1 MSKTIWV
8 TGASR
13 GIGRAIAKKIADHYY
28 MESLPMENR
37 LRRWAGLRP
46 EQARDNEET
55 PCNLV
60 INSRHEDADLN
71 SIADYVTER
80 GAHVLKLVGDVAS
93 DNDRQHMLKSIH
105 ERFGSVDV
113 LINNAGISHI
123 GLLQDMSP
131 AQINDLISTN
141 LTAAIALSA
150 LIVNDLLKSKNDPRI
165 INISSVWGNVGAS
178 CEAVYSAC
186 KGGLNSFTK
195 ALAKELAPSHIP
207 VNAIACG
214 LIDTTMNSHLTPEE
228 FNELCEEIP
237 AGRAGKPEEVAEL
250 ACYLLH
256 ATDYLTGQIITLD
269 GGWV

>member
-13 GIGRAIAKKIADHYY
+13 GIGRAVAEKIV
-28 MESLPMENR
+28 
-37 LRRWAGLRP
+37 
-46 EQARDNEET
+46 DNET
-55 PCNLV
+55 HINLV
-60 INSRHEDADLN
+60 INSRHDDADLN
-71 SIADYVTER
+71 SLSLSLEKKGV
-80 GAHVLKLVGDVAS
+80 HVLKLVGDVTS
-93 DNDRQHMLKSIH
+93 EDDRRAMLKSVH

-123 GLLQDMSP
+123 GLLQDMSN
-131 AQINDLISTN
+131 AQISELIATD
-141 LTAAIALSA
+141 LTAAISLSA
-150 LIVNDLLKSKNDPRI
+150 LVVEDLLKSKSNPRI

-186 KGGLNSFTK
+186 KGGINSFTK

-214 LIDTTMNSHLTPEE
+214 LIDTAMNAHLSDED
-228 FNELCEEIP
+228 LKALYDEIP

-250 ACYLLH
+250 VCMLLH
-256 ATDYLTGQIITLD
+256 TTDYLTGQIITLD
-269 GGWV
+269 GGWF